1 MFLPDRSSR
10 FPCCLASQGHHAKG
24 TVCRGGVI
32 FHWRNTAD
40 KRLQELC
47 ANDPPFEMKR
57 MAYGGFSL
65 LAGS

>member
-1 MFLPDRSSR
+1 
-10 FPCCLASQGHHAKG
+10 LASQGHHAKG

-32 FHWRNTAD
+32 IHWRNTAD